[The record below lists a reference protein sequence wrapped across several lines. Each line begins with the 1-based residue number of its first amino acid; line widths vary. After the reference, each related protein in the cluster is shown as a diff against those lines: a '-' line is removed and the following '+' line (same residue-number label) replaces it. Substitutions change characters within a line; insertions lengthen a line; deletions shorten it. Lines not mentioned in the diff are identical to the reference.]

1 MREKITK
8 HSKSSV
14 PCHSPCF
21 SLSSFKPTA
30 PFFRA
35 HPGQLLLDLG
45 SSGSQFLYLACL
57 FRNISNKA
65 LPLRET
71 LRLYRKGA
79 IAFIASLIHLCHK
92 HKTKIFVDAKQKI
105 LLLTVLSQLT
115 WSLINFRQLQKS
127 ILGILGCDLNDLID
141 L

>member
-1 MREKITK
+1 MRKKITK
-8 HSKSSV
+8 HNQSSV
-14 PCHSPCF
+14 PCHFPCF
-21 SLSSFKPTA
+21 SLSSFKPAA
-30 PFFRA
+30 PFFPRA
-35 HPGQLLLDLG
+35 HPGQLLLGLG
-45 SSGSQFLYLACL
+45 PSGSQCLYLTCL

-65 LPLRET
+65 LPLREA

-115 WSLINFRQLQKS
+115 WSLINFRQL
-127 ILGILGCDLNDLID
+127 
-141 L
+141 